1 MLSCPMSSLP
11 VEITHDSAVVKGDVS
26 KKTSVPPPT
35 HPQGRRTTEHVAGTF
50 LVSQSC
56 RTCPRGWAALDPSSL
71 WLAPSLL
78 RLTGRGCAAQLAQL
92 PLACCKLE
100 SRITTARRR
109 LLSSVPLS
117 LKTVRCAAAAGR
129 GPRVVF
135 GLQIQPQGDACTG
148 TLLFIFAAHKARMP
162 SRAPPQHFPPFLP
175 FFLPP
180 PLLLLFPPLPAVHKV
195 ISEISGTI
203 FFFHD
208 RRNSTKKGISGS
220 RNPKIRNWYKDLNV
234 GW

>member
-1 MLSCPMSSLP
+1 MPNVFPPCRNHSRQRCGQRRRLEKNISSAPDAPTGQTDNRARRRHLLSIPILP
-11 VEITHDSAVVKGDVS
+11 DLPARLGCSRPKLALARPKLASTHRARL
-26 KKTSVPPPT
+26 
-35 HPQGRRTTEHVAGTF
+35 RRAT
-50 LVSQSC
+50 
-56 RTCPRGWAALDPSSL
+56 
-71 WLAPSLL
+71 
-78 RLTGRGCAAQLAQL
+78 CAAATGLLQT
-92 PLACCKLE
+92 
-100 SRITTARRR
+100 RIAYHDCAAAPRR

-162 SRAPPQHFPPFLP
+162 SRAPPKHFPPFLP

-203 FFFHD
+203 FFFTID
-208 RRNSTKKGISGS
+208 VTRQKREFPAPGTLKFGTGTRI
-220 RNPKIRNWYKDLNV
+220 
-234 GW
+234 